1 MDKSTQYTPAQ
12 RLLDAARGRS
22 VDRPPCIC
30 PGGMMN
36 MIDHDIMVQSGIY
49 WPQAH
54 FDAHSMAGMAVA
66 LRQAGGFENYGIPFC
81 VTVEAEGMGARVD
94 MGGENV
100 EPHVVDSPLRSVDD
114 VDSLRPFDYTQG
126 RAAAVLDAIRLLKA
140 RGDGVPVIGNICG
153 PVSAAG
159 TMIDM
164 ARLLVELLKK
174 PEASHRFM
182 QAVTRQLI
190 PYARAQAEAGADA
203 ICLSEPSG
211 TGEILGL
218 RLFRD
223 FTVRY
228 VNQVLDA
235 ADVPV
240 KLVHIC
246 GKLRSVYPALGE
258 LHCDAVS
265 VDSMVNLSELRPH
278 IPGKA
283 LMGNVSTHALAT
295 VERER
300 LRALTGAVIRA
311 GSDIVAPACGIPIST
326 PLANIQAMVDAC
338 RGE

>member
-1 MDKSTQYTPAQ
+1 MDIGQYSPAR
-12 RLLDAARGRS
+12 RLEDAAHGRA

-36 MIDHDIMVQSGIY
+36 MMDHDIMVQSGIY

-54 FDAHSMAGMAVA
+54 YDAQSMAGLAVA
-66 LRQAGGFENYGIPFC
+66 LRQAGGFENYGVPFC
-81 VTVEAEGMGARVD
+81 VTVEAEGMGAKVD
-94 MGGENV
+94 MGSEYV
-100 EPHVVDSPLRSVDD
+100 EPHVVDSPLSSVEDLE
-114 VDSLRPFDYTQG
+114 SLPPFDFTQG
-126 RAAAVLDAIRLLKA
+126 RAAAVLEAIRLLKA

-159 TMIDM
+159 TLIDM
-164 ARLLVELLKK
+164 AKLLVEFLKK

-182 QAVTRQLI
+182 QAVTDRLI

-228 VNQVLDA
+228 VNKVLDA

-246 GKLRSVYPALGE
+246 GKLRSVYKALGE

-265 VDSMVNLSELRPH
+265 VDSMVNLSELRPY

-295 VERER
+295 MDADK
-300 LRALTGAVIRA
+300 LRALTQAVVRSGA
-311 GSDIVAPACGIPIST
+311 DILAPACGIPIST
-326 PLANIQAMVDAC
+326 PLDNIRAMVAAGQ
-338 RGE
+338 GE

>member
-1 MDKSTQYTPAQ
+1 MHSKEEYSQVQ
-12 RLLDAARGRS
+12 RLSDAAHGRA

-36 MIDHDIMVQSGIY
+36 MICHDIMEQSGVF

-54 FDAHSMAGMAVA
+54 FDAAKMADLAVA
-66 LRQAGGFENYGIPFC
+66 LRQAGGFENYGVPFC
-81 VTVEAEGMGARVD
+81 VTVEAEGMGAKVD
-94 MGGENV
+94 MGSEYV
-100 EPHVVDSPLRSVDD
+100 EPHVVDSPLGSVEDMAQLQPLD
-114 VDSLRPFDYTQG
+114 PAKG
-126 RAAAVLDAIRLLKA
+126 RAAVVLDAVRILKA
-140 RGDGVPVIGNICG
+140 RGDGVPVIGNVSG

-164 ARLLVELLKK
+164 AKLLVEFLKK

-182 QAVTRQLI
+182 QAVADSLI
-190 PYARAQAEAGADA
+190 PYARELVKAGADA

-211 TGEILGL
+211 TGEILGR

-235 ADVPV
+235 VEVPV
-240 KLVHIC
+240 KIVHIC
-246 GKLRSVYPALGE
+246 GRLHSVYPVLGE
-258 LHCDAVS
+258 LHCDALS
-265 VDSMVNLSELRPH
+265 VDSMVSLAEVRPH
-278 IPGKA
+278 VPGKA

-295 VERER
+295 MSAEK
-300 LRALTGAVIRA
+300 LHALTQTAIQA
-311 GSDIVAPACGIPIST
+311 GSDIIAPACGIPMST
-326 PLANIQAMVDAC
+326 PLVNIQAMVAAS

>member
-1 MDKSTQYTPAQ
+1 MDKNTPYTPTR
-12 RLLDAARGRS
+12 RLCDAARGRA

-36 MIDHDIMVQSGIY
+36 MINHDIMVQSGIY

-54 FDAHSMAGMAVA
+54 FDAQSMAGMAAA
-66 LRQAGGFENYGIPFC
+66 LRQAGGFENYGVPFC

-100 EPHVVDSPLRSVDD
+100 EPHVVESPLASVED
-114 VDSLRPFDYTQG
+114 VASLPPFDYTQG
-126 RAAAVLDAIRLLKA
+126 RAAAVLESIRLLKA

-159 TMIDM
+159 TLIDM
-164 ARLLVELLKK
+164 AKLLVEFLKK
-174 PEASHRFM
+174 PEESHRFM
-182 QAVTRQLI
+182 QSVAARLI

-203 ICLSEPSG
+203 VCLSEPSG

-235 ADVPV
+235 IDVPV

-258 LHCDAVS
+258 IHCDAIS
-265 VDSMVNLSELRPH
+265 VDSVVNLAELRSH
-278 IPGKA
+278 VPGKA
-283 LMGNVSTHALAT
+283 VMGNVSTHALAT
-295 VERER
+295 MDRDK
-300 LRALTGAVIRA
+300 LRGLTQASIRA
-311 GSDIVAPACGIPIST
+311 GADIVAPACGIPIST
-326 PLANIQAMVDAC
+326 PLDNIRAMVSAC
-338 RGE
+338 QGE